1 MEEKE
6 AVIDCVLHECG
17 GRVPVYA
24 GAGTNCTAT
33 TIAAICRLEKYP
45 LTGYLL
51 VTPYYSRPSE
61 EGLFRHFQA
70 ACALTHKP
78 VMLYHVPKRTASR
91 ISVALLRAL
100 LKACPN
106 IRAVKYADRCYE
118 EVLALRRTTPGFQ
131 LFSGDDDSCFDAMQE
146 GMDGVI
152 SVISHLVP
160 RAMKQAAE
168 QPDEELVSMLRK
180 LAALC
185 FIESSPAPLKY
196 LMARQER
203 CSNIL
208 RLPLCPLSERNA
220 AVLEEQFW
228 PLYDNIR
235 ARCMAQ

>member
-1 MEEKE
+1 MN
-6 AVIDCVLHECG
+6 ALRGCFITGSDTD
-17 GRVPVYA
+17 A
-24 GAGTNCTAT
+24 GKTVT
-33 TIAAICRLEKYP
+33 T
-45 LTGYLL
+45 G
-51 VTPYYSRPSE
+51 
-61 EGLFRHFQA
+61 
-70 ACALTHKP
+70 
-78 VMLYHVPKRTASR
+78 
-91 ISVALLRAL
+91 ALLRAL

-118 EVLALRRTTPGFQ
+118 EVLALRRTVPGFQ

-180 LAALC
+180 LASLC

-203 CSNIL
+203 CSNVL